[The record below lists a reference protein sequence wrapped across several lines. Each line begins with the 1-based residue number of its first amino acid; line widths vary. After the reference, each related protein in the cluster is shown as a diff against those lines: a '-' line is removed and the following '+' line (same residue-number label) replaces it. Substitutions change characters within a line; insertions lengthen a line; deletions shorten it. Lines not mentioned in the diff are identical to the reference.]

1 VGTFSSESSDL
12 AARFELLT
20 MQGGESPEPERDRL
34 RCGSALLLEMLSMI
48 NLAPLAGRI
57 ALVTGGS
64 RGIGRACAE
73 ELAQAGADVAINY
86 HSNVAAAREA
96 VEAVERLGRR
106 AFPIQADVSQP
117 AEVDHLVRMVE
128 QTLGPIELLVNNAGV
143 FDYVPH
149 GELTLEMW
157 QRTLNVNLTGS
168 FLVTWAVKEGMLAR
182 RFGRIVNVASI
193 SALQPRPLSIAY
205 AASKA
210 GMMGL
215 TRSTA
220 AAFAGH
226 NIRVNGVAP
235 GLIETEIIEGVS
247 AEAVD
252 KIVSAT
258 PLQRIG
264 HPVDVARVVRF
275 LMTDDSEFMTGQTL
289 VVCGGRVMTP

>member
-1 VGTFSSESSDL
+1 
-12 AARFELLT
+12 
-20 MQGGESPEPERDRL
+20 
-34 RCGSALLLEMLSMI
+34 MI

>member
-1 VGTFSSESSDL
+1 MHRVRPPEFGPVRFLSVS
-12 AARFELLT
+12 ARF
-20 MQGGESPEPERDRL
+20 L
-34 RCGSALLLEMLSMI
+34 RVRTMI
-48 NLAPLAGRI
+48 NSAPLWGRI

-86 HSNVAAAREA
+86 VSNVASAREA

-117 AEVDHLVRMVE
+117 AEVDHMVRMVE

-182 RFGRIVNVASI
+182 RFGRIVNVTSI

-264 HPVDVARVVRF
+264 QPVDVARVVRF

>member
-1 VGTFSSESSDL
+1 MND
-12 AARFELLT
+12 
-20 MQGGESPEPERDRL
+20 
-34 RCGSALLLEMLSMI
+34 
-48 NLAPLAGRI
+48 APLAGRV
-57 ALVTGGS
+57 ALVTGGG

-73 ELAQAGADVAINY
+73 ELARAGADVAINY
-86 HSNVAAAREA
+86 VSNVSAAREV
-96 VEAVERLGRR
+96 VEAVERIGQR
-106 AFPIQADVSQP
+106 AFPIQADVSQ
-117 AEVDHLVRMVE
+117 ATDVAHMVRMVE
-128 QTLGPIELLVNNAGV
+128 QTLGPVELLVNNAGV

-168 FLVTWAVKEGMLAR
+168 FLVTWAVKEGMIAR
-182 RFGRIVNVASI
+182 NFGRIVNVASI

-210 GMMGL
+210 GMLGL

-220 AAFAGH
+220 AAFAGY

-247 AEAVD
+247 AEAVE

-258 PLQRIG
+258 PMQRIG
-264 HPVDVARVVRF
+264 QPEDVSRVVRF
-275 LMTDDSEFMTGQTL
+275 LMTEDSGFMTGQTL

>member
-1 VGTFSSESSDL
+1 
-12 AARFELLT
+12 
-20 MQGGESPEPERDRL
+20 
-34 RCGSALLLEMLSMI
+34 MI
-48 NLAPLAGRI
+48 NMAPLAGRI

-86 HSNVAAAREA
+86 HSHVAAAREA

-117 AEVDHLVRMVE
+117 AEVDHMVRMVE
-128 QTLGPIELLVNNAGV
+128 QTLGPIDLLVNNAGV

-168 FLVTWAVKEGMLAR
+168 FLVIWAVKEGMLAR

-264 HPVDVARVVRF
+264 QPVDVARVVRF